1 MRIYDILK
9 KSKAVASYEDEAFP
23 IYSLENE
30 TSDYE
35 SVFPSEPYVEV
46 KVKDLP
52 DEVYDAFRE
61 MAQFKEIEM
70 PSSNDIVLRYEVF
83 TESNEFI
90 DWYVTEDC

>member
-9 KSKAVASYEDEAFP
+9 KSKAVVNYEGEAFP

-30 TSDYE
+30 TSKYE

-61 MAQFKEIEM
+61 MAQYKEIEM
-70 PSSNDIVLRYEVF
+70 PVSNDIVLKYETF
-83 TESNEFI
+83 TETNDFV
-90 DWYVTEDC
+90 DWYVTKDC